1 MTAAVVALLGLVAA
15 GVLYQ
20 RVAGRRRQFAPPGS
34 LIDVGNHR
42 LHVRCAGEGTPFVL
56 LEAGVAAS
64 SLGWSRVQ
72 PDVARFTRVCA
83 YDRAG
88 LAWSDPASS
97 PRTFTLIVDELA
109 RVIANVA
116 PRERCILVG
125 HSFGSFV
132 VRAYANRHPERVV
145 GLVLVDPP
153 TEWLPMTP
161 QRRRLIRRGQRL
173 SRVGAVLAELGIV
186 RACLMMLTGGAPGA
200 PRRFVKVF
208 GPGAAGTLQRLVGE
222 VKKLPGDVHPMV
234 REHWCQPKCFHSMA
248 DHLMVLE
255 RDGAVIAAAQPPPTV
270 PTVVISGG
278 HQTADE
284 IEVHRALAASSFA
297 GRHIVA
303 SRSTHWVQFD
313 EPELIVEA
321 VKDLAERGAVVESA
335 DGVGR

>member
-20 RVAGRRRQFAPPGS
+20 RIAGRRRQFAPPGS

-42 LHVRCAGEGTPFVL
+42 LHVRCAGAGTPFVL

-125 HSFGSFV
+125 HSFGSHSV
-132 VRAYANRHPERVV
+132 GGSTSTRPTTRSGWRV
-145 GLVLVDPP
+145 
-153 TEWLPMTP
+153 
-161 QRRRLIRRGQRL
+161 
-173 SRVGAVLAELGIV
+173 A
-186 RACLMMLTGGAPGA
+186 
-200 PRRFVKVF
+200 
-208 GPGAAGTLQRLVGE
+208 
-222 VKKLPGDVHPMV
+222 
-234 REHWCQPKCFHSMA
+234 
-248 DHLMVLE
+248 
-255 RDGAVIAAAQPPPTV
+255 
-270 PTVVISGG
+270 
-278 HQTADE
+278 
-284 IEVHRALAASSFA
+284 
-297 GRHIVA
+297 
-303 SRSTHWVQFD
+303 
-313 EPELIVEA
+313 
-321 VKDLAERGAVVESA
+321 
-335 DGVGR
+335 